1 MAPVAYRGGVT
12 SILFRNGII
21 HSPADAFAE
30 ALLVDDGVVSWLGA
44 DDTADGF
51 AARADRVIDL
61 DGALVAPGFVDS
73 HVHVLETAFAA
84 DGVDLAAS
92 SSPPGGRSL
101 RTAAL
106 EAVAGRARSAR
117 PGEVVLAHGWDE
129 STWEDARRLTA
140 AELDAAT
147 GGAPVYAAR
156 ADVHCGVVSTRLAEL
171 AGLRHLRGWHD
182 DGFVTLDANTAARTV
197 ARTVTTAQRDALYA
211 RTLRQAAA
219 RGVVAVHE
227 HSAPGIDTRAG
238 LAALLT
244 MTEDPRSGL
253 PLVVG
258 YRGEL
263 CRTTDDAHDLAAAVP
278 GLHGIGGDL
287 CVDGSLGAR
296 TAALREPYSDDPTT
310 SGVLHLDAADVRDHV
325 LAVTGAG
332 LQGGFHVIG
341 DRAMDVALEGLA
353 AAAQDPAVRSA
364 LRRLGP
370 RLEHAEMID
379 PSTFDVLV
387 GLGVR
392 LSLQP
397 AFDAAWGATDGLYAS
412 RLGASRASAM
422 NPLAALAAAGI
433 PTAFGS
439 DAPVTPLDPWAAV
452 RAAMRHHQPA
462 QRISARAAFRASTR
476 GGWRIA
482 GLDATGAGEL
492 RVGSPA
498 HLAVWRAEHVGVQS
512 EASGLS
518 SWSTDARSGTPLL
531 PDLSPDAAEPR
542 CLHTMRA
549 GVPLFD
555 VLD

>member
-1 MAPVAYRGGVT
+1 MAVVT

-84 DGVDLAAS
+84 EGVDLSAGALS
-92 SSPPGGRSL
+92 DGARS
-101 RTAAL
+101 RRAAAL
-106 EAVAGRARSAR
+106 EAIAQRARSTA
-117 PGEVVLAHGWDE
+117 PGDVVLAHGWDE
-129 STWEDARRLTA
+129 SSWEDARPLSA
-140 AELDAAT
+140 AELDSAT
-147 GGAPVYAAR
+147 GGAAVYAAR

-171 AGLRHLRGWHD
+171 AGLRTLRGWHD
-182 DGFVTLDANTAARTV
+182 DGFVTLDANTAARRV
-197 ARTVTTAQRDALYA
+197 ARTVSTERRDALYA
-211 RTLRQAAA
+211 RTLREAAA

-227 HSAPGIDTRAG
+227 NSAPGIDTREG
-238 LAALLT
+238 LTALLALT
-244 MTEDPRSGL
+244 ADAHSGL

-263 CRTTDDAHDLAAAVP
+263 CRTADDALELAHAVP
-278 GLHGIGGDL
+278 GLTGIGGDL

-296 TAALREPYSDDPTT
+296 TAALRTPYADDPSTT
-310 SGVLHLDAADVRDHV
+310 GVLHLDAQDVRDHV
-325 LAVTGAG
+325 LAVTAAG

-341 DRAMDVALEGLA
+341 DRAMDITLEGLA
-353 AAAQDPAVRSA
+353 AAASAPPAVRSA
-364 LRRLGP
+364 MRRLGH

-379 PSTFDVLV
+379 LAALDALV

-397 AFDAAWGATDGLYAS
+397 AFDAAWGAPEGLYAT
-412 RLGASRASAM
+412 RLGTARAAAM
-422 NPLAALAAAGI
+422 NPLAALAAAGV

-439 DAPVTPLDPWAAV
+439 DSPVTPLDPWAAV
-452 RAAMRHHQPA
+452 RAAMHHHQPG

-482 GLDATGAGEL
+482 GLDHTGAGEL

-498 HLAVWRAEHVGVQS
+498 HLAVWRSEHLGVQS
-512 EASGLS
+512 EATGLS

-531 PDLSPDAAEPR
+531 PDLGEDAAPPR
-542 CLHTMRA
+542 CLHTMRD

-555 VLD
+555 LFD